1 MPKEEPRKGRKT
13 KDSSGKTQQEL
24 AEEHGVSL
32 ATWKRWEKDK
42 ELVGAAL
49 VEEVKRSTKKKIDTE
64 REKIALGIA
73 VAKMEYLP
81 KQELEVALA
90 EIAAVD
96 DQYDS
101 AILSELPSRLEGLSA
116 PEIERELG
124 TFVDEWKEERA
135 NAFSD
140 TWKAARAGVEKMLR
154 GDLKKAA
161 AKANI

>member
-1 MPKEEPRKGRKT
+1 MPKEEPRKGRKP
-13 KDSSGKTQQEL
+13 KDSSGKTQAEL
-24 AEEHGVSL
+24 AEEDGVSL
-32 ATWKRWEKDK
+32 STWKRWEKDK
-42 ELVGAAL
+42 ELSGAAL

-90 EIAAVD
+90 EIAGGA

-124 TFVDEWKEERA
+124 AFVDEWKEERA